1 MEHAP
6 FIPDSSQLNALSEAL
21 RVKLGLDLFGVD
33 VIIECDT
40 RRYAVIDI
48 NVFPSMSSVLF
59 KYLSLHELDFWPP
72 FVQHPLFSIKCFK
85 SFFSETTR
93 PKAFLFGNNSWSS
106 FPFNLTNCVGY
117 TKNLNTFVFRLWRGW
132 QLLWWLTRSF
142 VVLIQPS
149 AGQTFHNQAADEAWK
164 PVHSEADWAHSF
176 PGFHLRRCGE
186 QTLENCGPVGSA

>member
-59 KYLSLHELDFWPP
+59 KNLSLHELDLWPP
-72 FVQHPLFSIKCFK
+72 FVQHPLFSSKCFK
-85 SFFSETTR
+85 SFFFWNH
-93 PKAFLFGNNSWSS
+93 KAKSFLIW
-106 FPFNLTNCVGY
+106 
-117 TKNLNTFVFRLWRGW
+117 
-132 QLLWWLTRSF
+132 
-142 VVLIQPS
+142 
-149 AGQTFHNQAADEAWK
+149 
-164 PVHSEADWAHSF
+164 
-176 PGFHLRRCGE
+176 
-186 QTLENCGPVGSA
+186 